1 MIEQQSRQSRAGVY
15 RFLGKIK
22 LGIGIRVWA
31 S

>member
-1 MIEQQSRQSRAGVY
+1 MIEQQPHQGQAGVY

-22 LGIGIRVWA
+22 LGIGMKVRT